1 MFTKERIHMKKA
13 IKGDIIFTKNIDK
26 FEIIEDGYLVI
37 KDDKIE
43 RVCKELDENIDIIDY
58 TNHIIIPGFVDVHMH
73 APQINNIGLGAD
85 RQLLDWLNTYTF
97 KEESKYSNIDFAKKS
112 YNRFVDKLCKNGI
125 TSSVIFG
132 SIYKDTT
139 IHLMDLIEEV
149 GLRAYVGKVNM
160 DRNSPSYYIEE
171 TQKSIEDTVEF
182 VEKTINKYKNVKPI
196 ITPRFVPSC
205 TVNLMKE
212 LGDIAEKYDLKVQSH
227 LSENLDEISLVKEL
241 HQECTSYI
249 NVYERYGLTRK
260 NKTVMAH
267 CVWADDEEIKS
278 LIQNEIIVAHSP
290 YSNGNISSGIAP
302 VKKMLQKGV
311 KVGLASDIS
320 GGHDMFMGRIMMLAS
335 IFSKMRWVHIDN
347 EYANLTDEEL
357 FYMATKGGGEFFGKV
372 GSFEEGYSADF
383 LVIDDKSLEDS
394 NERNVR
400 QRLQRFL
407 YIGDDRNI
415 KSVYVNGKLIKKDK
429 TL

>member
-1 MFTKERIHMKKA
+1 MKKA
-13 IKGDIIFTKNIDK
+13 IKGDIIFTKNINQ

-85 RQLLDWLNTYTF
+85 RQLLEWLNTYTF
-97 KEESKYSNIDFAKKS
+97 KEESKYSNVDFAKKS

-182 VEKTINKYKNVKPI
+182 VEKTINK
-196 ITPRFVPSC
+196 
-205 TVNLMKE
+205 
-212 LGDIAEKYDLKVQSH
+212 
-227 LSENLDEISLVKEL
+227 
-241 HQECTSYI
+241 
-249 NVYERYGLTRK
+249 
-260 NKTVMAH
+260 
-267 CVWADDEEIKS
+267 
-278 LIQNEIIVAHSP
+278 
-290 YSNGNISSGIAP
+290 
-302 VKKMLQKGV
+302 
-311 KVGLASDIS
+311 
-320 GGHDMFMGRIMMLAS
+320 
-335 IFSKMRWVHIDN
+335 
-347 EYANLTDEEL
+347 
-357 FYMATKGGGEFFGKV
+357 
-372 GSFEEGYSADF
+372 
-383 LVIDDKSLEDS
+383 
-394 NERNVR
+394 
-400 QRLQRFL
+400 
-407 YIGDDRNI
+407 
-415 KSVYVNGKLIKKDK
+415 
-429 TL
+429 

>member
-1 MFTKERIHMKKA
+1 MKKA
-13 IKGDIIFTKNIDK
+13 IKGDIIFTKNINQ

-97 KEESKYSNIDFAKKS
+97 KEESKYSNVDFAKKS

-160 DRNSPSYYIEE
+160 DRNSSSYYIEE

-205 TVNLMKE
+205 TVNLMRE

-347 EYANLTDEEL
+347 EYTNLTDEEL

>member
-1 MFTKERIHMKKA
+1 MKKA
-13 IKGDIIFTKNIDK
+13 IKGDIIFTKNINQ

-43 RVCKELDENIDIIDY
+43 RACKELDENIDIIDY

-97 KEESKYSNIDFAKKS
+97 KEESKYSNVDFAKKS

-205 TVNLMKE
+205 TVNLMRE

-347 EYANLTDEEL
+347 EYTNLTDEEL

>member
-1 MFTKERIHMKKA
+1 MKKA
-13 IKGDIIFTKNIDK
+13 IKGDIIFTKNINQ

-97 KEESKYSNIDFAKKS
+97 KEESKYSNVDFAKKS

-205 TVNLMKE
+205 TVNLMRE

-320 GGHDMFMGRIMMLAS
+320 GGHDMLMGRIMMLAS

-347 EYANLTDEEL
+347 EYTNLTDEEL

>member
-1 MFTKERIHMKKA
+1 MKKA

>member
-1 MFTKERIHMKKA
+1 MKKA
-13 IKGDIIFTKNIDK
+13 IKGDIIFTKNINQ

-43 RVCKELDENIDIIDY
+43 RVCQELDENIDIIDY

-97 KEESKYSNIDFAKKS
+97 KEESKYSNVDFAKKS

-171 TQKSIEDTVEF
+171 TQKSIEDTLEF
-182 VEKTINKYKNVKPI
+182 VETTINKYKNVKPI

-205 TVNLMKE
+205 TANLMKE

-241 HQECTSYI
+241 HQECNSYI

-347 EYANLTDEEL
+347 EYTNLTDEEL

-372 GSFEEGYSADF
+372 GSFEKGYSADF

-394 NERNVR
+394 NKRSIR

-415 KSVYVNGKLIKKDK
+415 KSVYVNGKLIQKDK

>member
-1 MFTKERIHMKKA
+1 MKKA
-13 IKGDIIFTKNIDK
+13 IKGDIIFTKNINQ

-97 KEESKYSNIDFAKKS
+97 KEESKYSNVDFAKKS

-205 TVNLMKE
+205 TVNLMRE

-347 EYANLTDEEL
+347 EYTNLTDEEL

>member
-1 MFTKERIHMKKA
+1 MKKA
-13 IKGDIIFTKNIDK
+13 IKGDIIFTKNINQ

-43 RVCKELDENIDIIDY
+43 RVCQELDENIDIIDY

-85 RQLLDWLNTYTF
+85 KQLLDWLNTYTF
-97 KEESKYSNIDFAKKS
+97 KEESKYSNVDFAKKS

-171 TQKSIEDTVEF
+171 TQKSIEDTLEF
-182 VEKTINKYKNVKPI
+182 VENTINKYKNVKPI

-241 HQECTSYI
+241 HQECNSYI

-347 EYANLTDEEL
+347 EYTNLTDEEL

>member
-1 MFTKERIHMKKA
+1 MKKA
-13 IKGDIIFTKNIDK
+13 IKGDIIFTKNINQ

-43 RVCKELDENIDIIDY
+43 RVCQELDENIDIIDY

-97 KEESKYSNIDFAKKS
+97 KEESKYSNVDFAKKS

-171 TQKSIEDTVEF
+171 TQKSIEDTLEF

-205 TVNLMKE
+205 TVNLMRE

-347 EYANLTDEEL
+347 EYTNLTDEEL

>member
-1 MFTKERIHMKKA
+1 MKKA

-43 RVCKELDENIDIIDY
+43 RVCQKLDENIDIIDY

-97 KEESKYSNIDFAKKS
+97 KEESKYSNVDFAKKS

-205 TVNLMKE
+205 TVNLMRE

-260 NKTVMAH
+260 NKTDMAH

-347 EYANLTDEEL
+347 EYTNLTDEEL

-415 KSVYVNGKLIKKDK
+415 KSVYVNGKLIQKDK

>member
-1 MFTKERIHMKKA
+1 MKKA
-13 IKGDIIFTKNIDK
+13 IKGDIIFTKNINQ

-97 KEESKYSNIDFAKKS
+97 KEESKYSNVDFAKKS

-347 EYANLTDEEL
+347 EYTNLTDEEL

-415 KSVYVNGKLIKKDK
+415 KSVYVNGKLIQKDK

>member
-1 MFTKERIHMKKA
+1 MKKA
-13 IKGDIIFTKNIDK
+13 IKGDIIFTKNINQ

-97 KEESKYSNIDFAKKS
+97 KEESKYSNVDFAKKS

-205 TVNLMKE
+205 TVNLMRE

-347 EYANLTDEEL
+347 EYTNLTDEEL

-415 KSVYVNGKLIKKDK
+415 KSVYVNGKLIQKDK

>member
-1 MFTKERIHMKKA
+1 MKKA
-13 IKGDIIFTKNIDK
+13 IKGDIIFTKNINQ

-43 RVCKELDENIDIIDY
+43 RVCQELDENIDIIDY

-97 KEESKYSNIDFAKKS
+97 KEESKYSNVDFAKKS

-171 TQKSIEDTVEF
+171 TQKSIEDTLEF
-182 VEKTINKYKNVKPI
+182 VENTINKYKNVKPI

-241 HQECTSYI
+241 HQECNSYI

-347 EYANLTDEEL
+347 EYTNLTDEEL

>member
-1 MFTKERIHMKKA
+1 MKKA

-97 KEESKYSNIDFAKKS
+97 KEESKYSNVDFAKKS

-205 TVNLMKE
+205 TVNLMRE

-347 EYANLTDEEL
+347 EYTNLTDEEL

>member
-1 MFTKERIHMKKA
+1 MKKA
-13 IKGDIIFTKNIDK
+13 IKGDIIFTKNINQ

-97 KEESKYSNIDFAKKS
+97 KEESKYSNVDFAKKS

-160 DRNSPSYYIEE
+160 DRNSSSYYIEE

-205 TVNLMKE
+205 TVNLMRE

-278 LIQNEIIVAHSP
+278 LIQDEIIVAHSP

-347 EYANLTDEEL
+347 EYTNLTDEEL

>member
-1 MFTKERIHMKKA
+1 MKKA
-13 IKGDIIFTKNIDK
+13 IKGDIIFTKNINQ

-43 RVCKELDENIDIIDY
+43 RACKELDENIDIIDY

-97 KEESKYSNIDFAKKS
+97 KEESKYSNVDFAKKS

-205 TVNLMKE
+205 TVNLMRE

-241 HQECTSYI
+241 HQECNSYI

-415 KSVYVNGKLIKKDK
+415 KSVYVNGKLIQKDR

>member
-1 MFTKERIHMKKA
+1 MKKA
-13 IKGDIIFTKNIDK
+13 IKGDIIFTKNINQ

-97 KEESKYSNIDFAKKS
+97 KEESKYSNVDFAKKS

-182 VEKTINKYKNVKPI
+182 VENTINKYKNVKPI

-205 TVNLMKE
+205 TVNLMRE

-347 EYANLTDEEL
+347 EYTNLTDEEL

>member
-1 MFTKERIHMKKA
+1 MKKA
-13 IKGDIIFTKNIDK
+13 IKGDIIFTKNINQ

-43 RVCKELDENIDIIDY
+43 RVCKELDENVDIIDY

-97 KEESKYSNIDFAKKS
+97 KEESKYSNVDFAKKS

-347 EYANLTDEEL
+347 EYTNLTDEEL

-415 KSVYVNGKLIKKDK
+415 KSVYVNGKLIQKDK

>member
-1 MFTKERIHMKKA
+1 MKKA
-13 IKGDIIFTKNIDK
+13 IKGDIIFTKNINQ

-97 KEESKYSNIDFAKKS
+97 KEESKYSNVDFAKKS
-112 YNRFVDKLCKNGI
+112 YNRFIDKLCKNGI

>member
-1 MFTKERIHMKKA
+1 MKKA
-13 IKGDIIFTKNIDK
+13 IKGDIIFTKNINQ

-97 KEESKYSNIDFAKKS
+97 KEELKYSNLDFAKKS

-205 TVNLMKE
+205 TVNLMRE

-347 EYANLTDEEL
+347 EYTNLTDEEL

>member
-1 MFTKERIHMKKA
+1 MKKA
-13 IKGDIIFTKNIDK
+13 IKGDIIFTKNINQ

-97 KEESKYSNIDFAKKS
+97 KEESKYSNVDFAKKS

-347 EYANLTDEEL
+347 EYTNLTDEEL

-415 KSVYVNGKLIKKDK
+415 KSVYVNGKLIQKDK
-429 TL
+429 IL

>member
-1 MFTKERIHMKKA
+1 MKKA
-13 IKGDIIFTKNIDK
+13 IKGDIIFTKNINQ

-43 RVCKELDENIDIIDY
+43 RVCQELDENIDIIDY

-97 KEESKYSNIDFAKKS
+97 KEESKYSNVDFAKKS
-112 YNRFVDKLCKNGI
+112 YNRFVDKLCENGI

-171 TQKSIEDTVEF
+171 TQKSIEDTLEF
-182 VEKTINKYKNVKPI
+182 VENTINKYKNVKPI

-241 HQECTSYI
+241 HQECNSYI

-347 EYANLTDEEL
+347 EYTNLTDEEL